1 MKKDIFV
8 VGNLVDL
15 PVETLLS
22 KHDSDNIVLFVGK
35 MSYEPNVIA
44 VSYFAHKIFPILKS
58 RFKQLKFII
67 AGANPDQRVVELEK
81 ITGIQVTG
89 FVETLIPYF
98 QKATVVI
105 APMLTGAGIQN
116 KIIQAMSFACCV
128 ATTPIGAE
136 GLDIRNNEIA
146 VFSTDDEW
154 ISGLENLLIDRQERK
169 AMGLKARTYV
179 EENLSRNSISKQFD
193 SFIDY
198 SLR

>member
-146 VFSTDDEW
+146 VFSKYDEW
-154 ISGLENLLIDRQERK
+154 IIGLENLLIDRQERK

-179 EENLSRNSISKQFD
+179 EENLSRDSISKQFD

>member
-154 ISGLENLLIDRQERK
+154 IIGLENLLIDRQERK

-179 EENLSRNSISKQFD
+179 EENLSRDSISKQFD

>member
-44 VSYFAHKIFPILKS
+44 VSYFAHEIFPILKS

-154 ISGLENLLIDRQERK
+154 IIGLENLLIDRQERK

-179 EENLSRNSISKQFD
+179 EENLSRDSISKQFD